1 MGKKK
6 KNTKDAI
13 IPGKEITQTI
23 GPQPKPLNVIV
34 LFALFISI
42 FASIIGFFVAIYSI
56 IDIKKRN
63 EKGITIAVIAMIIS
77 VVKLIAVVILL
88 MNYNTMSVKIYEEFR
103 KHTSTNSSAVSGE
116 GGGKGEVRT
125 IGLRETTQ
133 YTGPTTK
140 YNKDDPQFDEACWEA
155 IYTGYCEDQNV
166 DEFGNALCHYYVINE
181 KAKPNEI
188 PLTQIDI
195 RCPLYYIKN
204 TN

>member
-6 KNTKDAI
+6 KNTKEAI
-13 IPGKEITQTI
+13 VPGANITQTL

-42 FASIIGFFVAIYSI
+42 FASILGFFIAIYSI

-63 EKGITIAVIAMIIS
+63 EKGITIAIIAMIIS
-77 VVKLIAVVILL
+77 VVKLTAVIILL
-88 MNYNTMSVKIYEEFR
+88 MNYSTMSVKLYDEFR
-103 KHTSTNSSAVSGE
+103 KHTSSTTVVSGDA
-116 GGGKGEVRT
+116 GGKGEVRT

-133 YTGPTTK
+133 YTGPTTA
-140 YNKDDPQFDEACWEA
+140 YNKEKPAFDEACWEA
-155 IYTGYCEDQNV
+155 IYTGYCEDQDV
-166 DEFGNALCHYYVINE
+166 DNYGNALCHYYVINE